1 MELTLY
7 QIQRGMQEIRAC
19 NEFSGKYGLVLSDAE
34 VRELAECRKKALKDA
49 DRVEFGGGIMPK
61 LIRAFCDSPYL
72 DRESYAET
80 LADLQEA
87 FYYFKSEAEETF
99 SDEELVEY
107 MAEVFNERAQ
117 GSVDYLTTLSLEE
130 LCRDVREGRI
140 NPLGPGEAGELF

>member
-19 NEFSGKYGLVLSDAE
+19 NEFSGRYGLVLSEAE
-34 VRELAECRKKALKDA
+34 IRELVECRKKALKDA
-49 DRVEFGGGIMPK
+49 DRVEFGDGIMPT

-107 MAEVFNERAQ
+107 MADVFNERAQ

-140 NPLGPGEAGELF
+140 NPLGPGEAGDLF